1 MVNPV
6 KAFNRAT
13 GLSSITERGQAQQTE
28 SVRQAGIDAEAAA
41 KAGAGNPNAP
51 PPTAPPLVGQE
62 PAPQRSSKKARQ
74 FAPAI
79 LGTASADA
87 GSSGKTLL
95 GQ

>member
-13 GLSSITERGQAQQTE
+13 GLSNVLDKGTAANTEAL
-28 SVRQAGIDAEAAA
+28 RQSGLNQSQGLNAD
-41 KAGAGNPNAP
+41 AP
-51 PPTAPPLVGQE
+51 PPSAPPLVGQDA
-62 PAPQRSSKKARQ
+62 APKRQTKAPRQ

-79 LGTASADA
+79 IGSGAST
-87 GSSGKTLL
+87 GETGGKTLL

>member
-13 GLSSITERGQAQQTE
+13 GLSNILDKGTAANTEALRQSGLNQSQGQT
-28 SVRQAGIDAEAAA
+28 D
-41 KAGAGNPNAP
+41 AP
-51 PPTAPPLVGQE
+51 PPQAAPLVGQE
-62 PAPQRSSKKARQ
+62 AAPKRAQSKTRQ

-79 LGTASADA
+79 IGSGTST
-87 GSSGKTLL
+87 GETGGKTLL